1 MDGEKNDRTAARTSY
16 PSASND
22 EREKLSCRFSLMI
35 IHMKEYWLP
44 DKLTNARVSFLYFLS
59 HSHASP
65 SEQ

>member
-35 IHMKEYWLP
+35 I
-44 DKLTNARVSFLYFLS
+44 
-59 HSHASP
+59 
-65 SEQ
+65 